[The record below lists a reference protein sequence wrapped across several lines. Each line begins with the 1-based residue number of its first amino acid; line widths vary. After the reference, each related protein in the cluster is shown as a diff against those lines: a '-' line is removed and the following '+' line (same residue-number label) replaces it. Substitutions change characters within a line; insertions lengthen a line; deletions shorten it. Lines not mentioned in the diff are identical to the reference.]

1 MKKNKFSF
9 FMITMI
15 VGFMIAVQFQ
25 TVKEPKIRDT
35 RDMWELREAL
45 AKERDLHSKLI
56 EEIRFNEE
64 TIEKYETQRRG
75 SKEEALKQTLQDL
88 KIQAGLTEV
97 KGPGVILT
105 VEPLFAEWQGKSAPR
120 ISPELLKRLVN
131 ELNMYEAKEIAIDE
145 KRLIN
150 TTVIRDIN
158 GETKMNGQSIR
169 QIPFE
174 IKVMTETKQAAKKL
188 HNRMQISP
196 VLDEFFVDNVTVDIS
211 QPLDSLIIPAYDDII
226 RIRDLEPVDEKGEK

>member
-1 MKKNKFSF
+1 
-9 FMITMI
+9 MITMI
-15 VGFMIAVQFQ
+15 IGFMIAVQFQ
-25 TVKEPKIRDT
+25 TVKEPNIRDT

-56 EEIRFNEE
+56 EEIRYNEE

-75 SKEEALKQTLQDL
+75 SKEEALKETLQDL

-105 VEPLFAEWQGKSAPR
+105 VEPLFETEWQRKSTPR

-158 GETKMNGQSIR
+158 GETKMNGQSI

-196 VLDEFFVDNVTVDIS
+196 VLDEFFVDNVTVGIS
-211 QPLDSLIIPAYDDII
+211 QPLDSLIIPAYDDVI
-226 RIRDLEPVDEKGEK
+226 RIHDLEPVDEKGEK

>member
-1 MKKNKFSF
+1 
-9 FMITMI
+9 MITMI